1 MHSYFGC
8 FPDKAKTELR
18 TVTFTGLPGDPIPP
32 GGYLF
37 DEYFCTDRKCHC
49 QRVIIKVLRAE
60 NFSARPEEVATISYT
75 WNPHGADKNWAAINH
90 DMPNPFL
97 DPLHPQ
103 ARYAADM
110 LSFWSDMIDRDADYL
125 ERIKRHYH
133 ELREVYGCRAQ
144 EPVGARVLTKVD
156 KRKRKRKLD
165 QFNRQRKAR

>member
-8 FPDKAKTELR
+8 FPGKAKTELR

-60 NFSARPEEVATISYT
+60 NFDARPEEVATISYT
-75 WNPHGADKNWAAINH
+75 WNLEPDKTWAAVNQ

-97 DPLHPQ
+97 DPLHRQ
-103 ARYAADM
+103 ARYAVDLM
-110 LSFWSDMIDRDADYL
+110 DFWNDRIVRDPAYL
-125 ERIKRHYH
+125 ERIKRHYD
-133 ELREVYGCRAQ
+133 ELRAVYGCRPP
-144 EPVGARVLTKVD
+144 EVVGARVLTKAD
-156 KRKRKRKLD
+156 KRERQRKLE
-165 QFNRQRKAR
+165 QFNRQKKAR